1 MGMSEYVARLRSK
14 VGHDLILMPG
24 VTGVVLRGAP
34 DAREVLA
41 VRRSENGVWTLIS
54 GAIDPGEQAHEA
66 MLREIQEETTL
77 KAKITR
83 LLWVQT
89 LPKSTYPNGDQIQYY
104 DTAFVCE
111 VVSGEAKVGDDES
124 SEVAWF
130 PVDAPPEL
138 DDRYRKT
145 LELALEVSTDIYLG
159 TAGLRSEEICA
170 H

>member
-1 MGMSEYVARLRSK
+1 MSDYVAGLRSK
-14 VGHDLILMPG
+14 VGHDLVLLPG

-34 DAREVLA
+34 ASREVLA

-54 GAIDPGEQAHEA
+54 GAIEPGEQAHEA
-66 MLREIQEETTL
+66 MVREIHEETTL
-77 KAKITR
+77 QAKVTR

-104 DTAFVCE
+104 DIGFVCE
-111 VVSGEAKVGDDES
+111 AVAGEAKVGDDES

-130 PVDAPPEL
+130 PVDALPAL

-145 LELALEVSTDIYLG
+145 LVLALEASRDVYLG
-159 TAGLRSEEICA
+159 TEGLRPEELS
-170 H
+170 

>member
-1 MGMSEYVARLRSK
+1 MGMSDYVARLRSK
-14 VGHDLILMPG
+14 VGHDLVLMPG

-34 DAREVLA
+34 DARELLA

-77 KAKITR
+77 EATVTR

-111 VVSGEAKVGDDES
+111 AVGGEAKVGDDES

-130 PVDAPPEL
+130 PVAAPPEL
-138 DDRYRKT
+138 DERYRKT
-145 LELALEVSTDIYLG
+145 LELALETDQDVYLG
-159 TAGLRSEEICA
+159 AEGLRPQDLA
-170 H
+170 